1 MVIIKTPPKPNL
13 RADLIAAFVEFI
25 GMAVFIFLAFSGTQS
40 ALESPID
47 LPKGPTSS
55 QIVQVAFSFGVGIT
69 VGLFICAPISG
80 GALNPAVVLGL
91 FMTGAMSWLRA
102 ILIFLAEIVGAILG
116 AYFSNFVTAN
126 KLQATNILADNF
138 NYAQGFFAEMLLTM
152 ILVLVV
158 LFVIVD
164 GQFLASYAPFVVG
177 TTIFILHVCGVPI
190 DGTSVNPARSFG
202 AAVVTGIWTNHW
214 IFWFGPLI
222 GGFFAGLIFYTVK
235 YITPEPEQIDE
246 EKNAFYGA
254 ETQATTQAPV
264 TTQRVGVA

>member
-1 MVIIKTPPKPNL
+1 M
-13 RADLIAAFVEFI
+13 
-25 GMAVFIFLAFSGTQS
+25 
-40 ALESPID
+40 
-47 LPKGPTSS
+47 
-55 QIVQVAFSFGVGIT
+55 
-69 VGLFICAPISG
+69 FICAPISG
-80 GALNPAVVLGL
+80 GALNPAVVLGFL
-91 FMTGAMSWLRA
+91 MAGTMSWLRA
-102 ILIFLAEIVGAILG
+102 ILVFLAEIVGAIIG

-164 GQFLASYAPFVVG
+164 GQFLASYVPFVVG
-177 TTIFILHVCGVPI
+177 STIFMLHVCGVPI

-222 GGFFAGLIFYTVK
+222 GGFFAGLIFWFVKWIIPERVSVHSYLFYFYILSFK
-235 YITPEPEQIDE
+235 YIFI
-246 EKNAFYGA
+246 Y
-254 ETQATTQAPV
+254 
-264 TTQRVGVA
+264 